1 MLKGDY
7 QVDNWR
13 RRGID
18 LIKFLDEQGKLF
30 GLINPLDLGVLLILL
45 ILGIKIIS
53 DYRPEPLQLKQNPV
67 TYGLLLR
74 DAPPYLVES
83 IAVGQDLFLEDYHVY
98 LGKISVKK
106 VQPAELIIEVG
117 ERAIVATSPRN
128 FDLRL
133 EVRHKGR
140 VIAGP
145 SRIGVYFGKL
155 AVRVGDRL
163 KAYTMY
169 SSIHGEIE
177 YLRVKR

>member
-1 MLKGDY
+1 MRK
-7 QVDNWR
+7 
-13 RRGID
+13 RGID
-18 LIKFLDEQGKLF
+18 LDKFLDDQGKLF

-45 ILGIKIIS
+45 ILGIKIVS
-53 DYRPEPLQLKQNPV
+53 DYRPEPLQLKQNSV

-83 IAVGQDLFLEDYHVY
+83 IAVGQDLFLEEYHVY
-98 LGKISVKK
+98 LGKIIVKK
-106 VQPAELIIEVG
+106 AQPAELITE
-117 ERAIVATSPRN
+117 ERGRMITVASPRN

-133 EVRHKGR
+133 EVRRKGR
-140 VIAGP
+140 IIAGP
-145 SRIGVYFGKL
+145 SRSGIYFGKF
-155 AVRVGDRL
+155 AVRVGERL